1 MKKRN
6 KFSTLK
12 KAIYTLWYYG
22 FISEFE
28 KDSFNMRIDTAK
40 KQEKRTNE
48 SKRISNRR
56 SKRVYKS

>member
-12 KAIYTLWYYG
+12 KAVYILWYYG

-28 KDSFNMRIDTAK
+28 RDSFRMRIDTSK
-40 KQEKRTNE
+40 KQEKILL
-48 SKRISNRR
+48 SQR
-56 SKRVYKS
+56 SSR